1 MMRLLQA
8 AMIAIVLACAGGTAV
23 AQVEKETFEG
33 LWKRATALPHTV
45 AERDGFTMVE
55 TGNTFFYFTKEG
67 HYAHPSVVR
76 RALAQRNGRF
86 FVDTQGW
93 SFAAEPGKPGFKRW
107 LAEFMDLN
115 RQMMQAAEQQEKQS
129 N

>member
-1 MMRLLQA
+1 MRLLQA
-8 AMIAIVLACAGGTAV
+8 AIIAVVVAFAAGTTA
-23 AQVEKETFEG
+23 AQEKETFEG

-45 AERDGFTMVE
+45 TERDGFTMVE
-55 TGNTFFYFTKEG
+55 AGNTFYYFTKDG

-76 RALAQRNGRF
+76 RGLAKRNGQF

-93 SFAAEPGKPGFKRW
+93 SFASEPGKPGFKRW

-115 RQMMQAAEQQEKQS
+115 RQMMQAVEQQGKQS

>member
-1 MMRLLQA
+1 MKLLRA
-8 AMIAIVLACAGGTAV
+8 AIIALVVAFAASTAA

-33 LWKRATALPHTV
+33 LWKKATALPHAVT
-45 AERDGFTMVE
+45 ERDGFTMVE
-55 TGNTFFYFTKEG
+55 TEGAFYYFSKEG

-76 RALAQRNGRF
+76 RGLAERNGQF

-93 SFAAEPGKPGFKRW
+93 SFAAEAGQAGFKRW
-107 LAEFMDLN
+107 LAEFVALN
-115 RQMMQAAEQQEKQS
+115 REMMEALEQQKKRS